1 MNDNERDKVSRMTK
15 ALEECLTVLE
25 CKEMFSVMQIS
36 QVHGF
41 PYDGP
46 KVDIPKLK
54 AAIADGEELTS

>member
-36 QVHGF
+36 GSSAESVGRTE
-41 PYDGP
+41 GW
-46 KVDIPKLK
+46 
-54 AAIADGEELTS
+54 